1 MDQIPVSDQKNTSFR
16 IKVEAKVK
24 NWLKRTKALHGEPRY
39 VAMGMAVGIFVS
51 ATPTIPFQTL
61 IAIAICLVV
70 RGSKAAAAVG
80 VWLSNPLTFPI
91 FYLASY
97 KTGSILLGISNGRTI
112 SSYNTADMLELG
124 VDITVAAVAGGIVI
138 GIILGVVAYFLT
150 FRAVTKIRSR
160 EKRHKR
166 LLGRRKRTEARKQL
180 ATNPPA
186 ESSGPNGSAEPK
198 TEDRSL
204 RAESAEQDSE
214 IKAQKANAGN
224 RIAPALVS
232 DPSDPACE
240 YSKTIFCQSV
250 TKDQRP
256 GT

>member
-1 MDQIPVSDQKNTSFR
+1 MNQTPASDQKNIPFR
-16 IKVEAKVK
+16 ARLEKKIKH
-24 NWLKRTKALHGEPRY
+24 WLQRTKALNGEPRY
-39 VAMGMAVGIFVS
+39 VAMGMAVGIAVS

-61 IAIAICLVV
+61 IAVAICLVV

-80 VWLSNPLTFPI
+80 VWLSNPLTFPV

-97 KTGSILLGISNGRTI
+97 KTGAMLLGISDGRQI

-138 GIILGVVAYFLT
+138 GMVLGVVTYLLT

-160 EKRHKR
+160 EKRHRR
-166 LLGRRKRTEARKQL
+166 LLGRRKKTGDRDQP
-180 ATNPPA
+180 ATSSA
-186 ESSGPNGSAEPK
+186 ESK
-198 TEDRSL
+198 TKNRSL
-204 RAESAEQDSE
+204 RAESTQQNSG
-214 IKAQKANAGN
+214 IKEHRTVTRSK
-224 RIAPALVS
+224 IAPALVS

>member
-1 MDQIPVSDQKNTSFR
+1 MNQTPESDQKNIPFR
-16 IKVEAKVK
+16 AKLEKQIK

-61 IAIAICLVV
+61 IAVAICLVM

-97 KTGSILLGISNGRTI
+97 KTGAILFGIPNGHTI

-138 GIILGVVAYFLT
+138 GIILGVIAYFLT

-160 EKRHKR
+160 EKRHMR
-166 LLGRRKRTEARKQL
+166 LLGRRKRTKDREQP
-180 ATNPPA
+180 ATSPSDESKA
-186 ESSGPNGSAEPK
+186 ENRCQMAERTEQQTDDREQRAHTGSK
-198 TEDRSL
+198 
-204 RAESAEQDSE
+204 
-214 IKAQKANAGN
+214 
-224 RIAPALVS
+224 IAPALVS

>member
-1 MDQIPVSDQKNTSFR
+1 MNQTPESDQKHIPFR
-16 IKVEAKVK
+16 AKLEKKIK

-61 IAIAICLVV
+61 IAIAICLVM

-97 KTGSILLGISNGRTI
+97 KTGAILFGISNGHAI

-138 GIILGVVAYFLT
+138 GLFLGVIAYFLT

-160 EKRHKR
+160 EKKLKR
-166 LLGRRKRTEARKQL
+166 LLGRRHRTADRGQP
-180 ATNPPA
+180 ATSPSA
-186 ESSGPNGSAEPK
+186 VSSGPNGSAESK

-204 RAESAEQDSE
+204 RAESTEQCAEKRE
-214 IKAQKANAGN
+214 HKADTRRKV
-224 RIAPALVS
+224 APALVS
-232 DPSDPACE
+232 DPNDPACE
-240 YSKTIFCQSV
+240 YSKTIFYQSV